1 MSHSLETIQKGV
13 FDALLLNDSLLRLH
27 HLGIDVLPK
36 SQTSKEKAI
45 EVEDFSPRVR
55 FQAAQ
60 MQEAYVAFYC
70 LENAAR
76 ELICQRLLERHGTNW
91 WNLKVP
97 KKIKDYVESI
107 KQKEAKNK
115 YLGSRAVA
123 NIGYTLF
130 GHLADVVTS
139 CWDDFSD
146 LFPEQAWVTS
156 RFKDLEMC
164 RNVIMHTNTLP
175 EAELDRINSIAR
187 DWLSQVG

>member
-1 MSHSLETIQKGV
+1 MSHSLETLQKGV
-13 FDALLLNDSLLRLH
+13 FDALLLHDSLLGLH
-27 HLGIDVLPK
+27 QHGIDVLPK
-36 SQTSKEKAI
+36 SETSKQKAI
-45 EVEDFSPRVR
+45 EVEDFSPRIR

-60 MQEAYVAFYC
+60 MQEAYVAFFC

-76 ELICQRLLERHGTNW
+76 ELISQRLLERHGTDW

-115 YLGSRAVA
+115 YLGRRAGSNV
-123 NIGYTLF
+123 GYTLF
-130 GHLADVVTS
+130 GHLADIIIS

-175 EAELDRINSIAR
+175 DVELDRINSIAR